1 MGTSLKD
8 IYMRSEDDPNYK
20 KGILQISDNTEEA
33 ISQVKMTVLTEK
45 GRVLGE
51 PDFGLDVNKYLFDF
65 DTDPFGLS
73 NEANQQIERYVSSS
87 KIKNIDVTPAKY
99 TDEKD
104 RDVFVLKINIDGDNE
119 FGIFYG

>member
-1 MGTSLKD
+1 MASTLKD
-8 IYMRSEDDPNYK
+8 FYMRSEEDPNYK
-20 KGILQISDNTEEA
+20 KGILQVSDDTEEA

-45 GRVLGE
+45 GSVLGE

-65 DTDPFGLS
+65 ETDPFKLS
-73 NEANQQIERYVSSS
+73 NDANNQIERFVASA
-87 KIKNIDVTPAKY
+87 KIKNIDVEPSTF

-104 RDVFVLKINIDGDNE
+104 RDVFVLKINIDGENP